1 MVRFI
6 RYKQAWHAIETFS
19 GESYCLEE
27 IAFRHGYN
35 VACVCDALGCS
46 ERYLYAAFIRDI
58 GLSPKTWMN
67 LERMVVARRKLE
79 GGKSIEETALDLGFK
94 SMEAFSRAFY
104 HMFRVSPARYVKSRI
119 IFDPSKPLPPYW
131 VIGGSAVAE
140 RAGKGEEE

>member
-1 MVRFI
+1 MRFI

-19 GESYCLEE
+19 GMTCCLEE

-35 VACVCDALGCS
+35 VAGVCDALGCS

-79 GGKSIEETALDLGFK
+79 GGKTIEETADDLGFK
-94 SMEAFSRAFY
+94 SVEAFGRAFY
-104 HMFRVSPARYVKSRI
+104 HMFRVSPVRYLKSRI
-119 IFDPSKPLPPYW
+119 IFDPMKPLPPYW
-131 VIGGSAVAE
+131 MIQSATSKELVLA
-140 RAGKGEEE
+140 GEEE

>member
-1 MVRFI
+1 MRFV

-19 GESYCLEE
+19 GITCCLEE
-27 IAFRHGYN
+27 LAFKHGYN

-79 GGKSIEETALDLGFK
+79 GGKSIEETADDLGFK
-94 SMEAFSRAFY
+94 SVEGFGRAFY
-104 HMFRVSPARYVKSRI
+104 QMFRVSPVRYVRSRI
-119 IFDPSKPLPPYW
+119 IFDPLKPLPPYW
-131 VIGGSAVAE
+131 LIRSSRSGETVRS
-140 RAGKGEEE
+140 GEEE

>member
-1 MVRFI
+1 MRFI

-27 IAFRHGYN
+27 IAYNSGYN
-35 VACVCDALGCS
+35 VAGVCDALGCS
-46 ERYLYAAFIRDI
+46 ERYLYAAFVRDI

-79 GGKSIEETALDLGFK
+79 GGKSIEETADDLGFK
-94 SMEAFSRAFY
+94 SLEAFGRTFY
-104 HMFRVSPARYVKSRI
+104 HMFRVSPLRYVKSRI

-131 VIGGSAVAE
+131 LIGSSTPAE
-140 RAGKGEEE
+140 RAFQGEEE